1 MDALLNDLQ
10 LVCAKLL
17 PILGVVVLLFLCMV
31 LKRLITLL
39 ESINKTVI
47 QLEPTMKLVDKSLEK
62 AQAPLD
68 TTVKYCKSLDSIHD
82 KVSSAVSK
90 ASKTVSDNLK
100 KKKEEVNSND
110 QQE

>member
-17 PILGVVVLLFLCMV
+17 PVLGVVVLVFICMV

-39 ESINKTVI
+39 ESINKTVN
-47 QLEPTMKLVDKSLEK
+47 QLEPTMKLVDESLEK
-62 AQAPLD
+62 VQAPLD
-68 TTVKYCKSLDSIHD
+68 TTVKYSKSLDSIHD

-90 ASKTVSDNLK
+90 ASKAVSDNLK
-100 KKKEEVNSND
+100 KKKEEGDLND
-110 QQE
+110 K

>member
-68 TTVKYCKSLDSIHD
+68 TTVKYCK
-82 KVSSAVSK
+82 
-90 ASKTVSDNLK
+90 
-100 KKKEEVNSND
+100 KEKRGGKFK
-110 QQE
+110 

>member
-39 ESINKTVI
+39 ESINKTVS
-47 QLEPTMKLVDKSLEK
+47 QLEPTMKLVDKSL
-62 AQAPLD
+62 
-68 TTVKYCKSLDSIHD
+68 
-82 KVSSAVSK
+82 
-90 ASKTVSDNLK
+90 
-100 KKKEEVNSND
+100 
-110 QQE
+110 